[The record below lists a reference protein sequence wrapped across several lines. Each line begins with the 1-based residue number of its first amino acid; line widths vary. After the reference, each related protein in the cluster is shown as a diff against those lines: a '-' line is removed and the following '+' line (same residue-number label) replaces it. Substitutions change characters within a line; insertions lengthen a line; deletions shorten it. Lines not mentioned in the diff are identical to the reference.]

1 MRARYVRVAG
11 AALAGLTLP
20 LVLSAPAFAYDDGE
34 AVVHTGWV
42 YTLLVYVGIPVGFA
56 VIVAALVFGPAMRRR
71 PRYRPTRDWRAD
83 AVWFNGPADPEHAL
97 AVGTTMVMRGGGASA
112 EW

>member
-1 MRARYVRVAG
+1 V
-11 AALAGLTLP
+11 LTGLTLP

-42 YTLLVYVGIPVGFA
+42 YILLVYVCIPVGFA
-56 VIVAALVFGPAMRRR
+56 VVVAALVFGPTLRRR
-71 PRYRPTRDWRAD
+71 PRYRPTRDWQAE
-83 AVWFNGPADPEHAL
+83 AIWFNGPVDPEQAMAKVSDVL
-97 AVGTTMVMRGGGASA
+97 VKGGGASA